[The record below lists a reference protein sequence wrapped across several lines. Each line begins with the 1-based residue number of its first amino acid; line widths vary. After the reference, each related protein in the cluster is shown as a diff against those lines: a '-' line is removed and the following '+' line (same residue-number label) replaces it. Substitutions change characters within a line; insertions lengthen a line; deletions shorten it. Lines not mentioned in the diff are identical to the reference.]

1 MKAFFYL
8 FCDKFFFLN
17 KYTYMRKQWVEKRIN
32 DKDYARQGTITK
44 EIKYVTKVENLT
56 IEKMCKENINL
67 IEI

>member
-1 MKAFFYL
+1 
-8 FCDKFFFLN
+8 
-17 KYTYMRKQWVEKRIN
+17 MRKQWVEKRIN